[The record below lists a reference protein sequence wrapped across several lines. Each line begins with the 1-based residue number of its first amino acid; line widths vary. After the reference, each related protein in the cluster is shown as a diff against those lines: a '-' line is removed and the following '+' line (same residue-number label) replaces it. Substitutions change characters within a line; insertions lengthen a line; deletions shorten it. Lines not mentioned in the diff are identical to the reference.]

1 MAKQEKELTVEERLK
16 SLYDLQKTLSEVD
29 RIKTERGELPLEV
42 QDLEDEIEGL
52 QTKINN
58 FNDEIEQLSTVI
70 NNQKSSIERSE
81 NLIAKYEKDQDN
93 VRNNREYDYLT
104 KEIEFQ
110 QLSVTSAQK
119 KIDEASH
126 KIDAI
131 NEKIQVA
138 KTHLTD
144 NEQALAE
151 KKGELDNIIAE
162 TKEAEEK
169 QREKAK
175 KLENKI
181 NNADPRLLSA
191 FKRIRKNARNGLGV
205 VYVQRNACGGCFNR
219 IPAQRQME
227 IKMRKKIIVCEY
239 CGRIMID
246 PELAGVKIETATED
260 KKGKGR
266 GTKRGTRKTAKKE
279 EAAE

>member
-1 MAKQEKELTVEERLK
+1 MATKQEKELTVEERLK

-52 QTKINN
+52 QTRIGN
-58 FNDEIEQLSTVI
+58 FKDEIEQLNTVI
-70 NNQKSSIERSE
+70 TNQQNTIDQSGALIE
-81 NLIAKYEKDQDN
+81 KYEKDQDN

-110 QLSVTSAQK
+110 QLSIQSAQK

-131 NEKIQVA
+131 KAQIDAAQ
-138 KTHLTD
+138 TQLSD
-144 NEQALAE
+144 NEQVLAE
-151 KKGELDNIIAE
+151 KKGELDTIIAD
-162 TKEAEEK
+162 TKQEEEK

-175 KLENKI
+175 KLETKI

-239 CGRIMID
+239 CGRILID
-246 PELAGVKIETATED
+246 PAIAGVSDIE
-260 KKGKGR
+260 
-266 GTKRGTRKTAKKE
+266 AKNS
-279 EAAE
+279 

>member
-52 QTKINN
+52 QTRIGN
-58 FNDEIEQLSTVI
+58 FKDEIEQLNTVI
-70 NNQKSSIERSE
+70 TNQQNTIDQSGALIE
-81 NLIAKYEKDQDN
+81 KYEKDQDH

-110 QLSVTSAQK
+110 QLSIQSAQK

-131 NEKIQVA
+131 KAQIEAAQ
-138 KTHLTD
+138 TQLSD
-144 NEQALAE
+144 NEQVLAE
-151 KKGELDNIIAE
+151 KKGELDTIIAD
-162 TKEAEEK
+162 TKQEEEK

-175 KLENKI
+175 KLETKI

-239 CGRIMID
+239 CGRILID
-246 PELAGVKIETATED
+246 PAIAGVSDIE
-260 KKGKGR
+260 
-266 GTKRGTRKTAKKE
+266 AKNS
-279 EAAE
+279 

>member
-52 QTKINN
+52 QTKIGN
-58 FNDEIEQLSTVI
+58 FNDEIEQLNAVI
-70 NNQKSSIERSE
+70 TNQKNSIDQSE

-110 QLSVTSAQK
+110 QLSVQSAQK
-119 KIDEASH
+119 KIEEASH

-131 NEKIQVA
+131 NEKIEVSQEM
-138 KTHLTD
+138 L
-144 NEQALAE
+144 NENTQALTE
-151 KKGELDNIIAE
+151 KKGELDTIIAE
-162 TKEAEEK
+162 TKQEEEK

-181 NNADPRLLSA
+181 NNVDPRLLSA

-227 IKMRKKIIVCEY
+227 IKMRKKVIVCEY
-239 CGRIMID
+239 CGRILID
-246 PELAGVKIETATED
+246 PAIAGVSESE
-260 KKGKGR
+260 
-266 GTKRGTRKTAKKE
+266 AKNS
-279 EAAE
+279 